1 MTAHDD
7 LTQGLLAE
15 MELPLQNQFQ
25 ALLKLQK

>member
-15 MELPLQNQFQ
+15 MKLPLQNQLQ
-25 ALLKLQK
+25 ALLKLQT